1 MEILREERR
10 EFKSQLELTQKS
22 KQTADKSCRHLEDR
36 LAESVAKVFVVVV
49 VATILLLLLF
59 TTEQ

>member
-10 EFKSQLELTQKS
+10 EFKSQLEQTQKS

-49 VATILLLLLF
+49 ATILLLLLF